1 MKELLQ
7 QLLGIC
13 FDKKLIMDLNADIG
27 CVNVYKIAN
36 SEHVFYE
43 SDYNFTE
50 ESLKELIKKVEE
62 YQPWITKD

>member
-13 FDKKLIMDLNADIG
+13 FDKKLTMDLNANREWVI
-27 CVNVYKIAN
+27 VYSIKN
-36 SEHVFYE
+36 NEHVFRE
-43 SDYNFTE
+43 LDYTFTE

-62 YQPWITKD
+62 YKA

>member
-13 FDKKLIMDLNADIG
+13 FDKKLIMDLNADLG
-27 CVNVYKIAN
+27 CVNVYSIKN
-36 SEHVFYE
+36 NEHVFKAA
-43 SDYNFTE
+43 DYTFTE

>member
-7 QLLGIC
+7 QLFGIC

-27 CVNVYKIAN
+27 CVNVYSIKN
-36 SEHVFYE
+36 NEHVFRE
-43 SDYNFTE
+43 VDYTFTE

-62 YQPWITKD
+62 YQA

>member
-13 FDKKLIMDLNADIG
+13 FDKKLIMDLDANIG
-27 CVNVYKIAN
+27 FVNVYSFEDN
-36 SEHVFYE
+36 EHIFPE
-43 SDYNFTE
+43 PDYTFTE

-62 YQPWITKD
+62 YQQ

>member
-27 CVNVYKIAN
+27 CV
-36 SEHVFYE
+36 
-43 SDYNFTE
+43 
-50 ESLKELIKKVEE
+50 IKKVEE
-62 YQPWITKD
+62 YQV

>member
-13 FDKKLIMDLNADIG
+13 FDKKLNIDINPKVT
-27 CVNVYKIAN
+27 CVSVYKIVN
-36 SEHVFYE
+36 GEHVLSE
-43 SDYNFTE
+43 SDYDFTE

-62 YQPWITKD
+62 YQA

>member
-13 FDKKLIMDLNADIG
+13 FDKNLIMDLDADLG
-27 CVNVYKIAN
+27 CVSVYAR
-36 SEHVFYE
+36 S
-43 SDYNFTE
+43 YNFTE

-62 YQPWITKD
+62 YQQ